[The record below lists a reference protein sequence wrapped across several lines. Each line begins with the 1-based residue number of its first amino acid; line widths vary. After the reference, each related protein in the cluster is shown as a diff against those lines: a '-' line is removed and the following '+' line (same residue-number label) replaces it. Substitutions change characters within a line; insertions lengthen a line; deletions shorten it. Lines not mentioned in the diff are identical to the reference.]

1 MQKLHKYIFNINGCT
16 IVKMAQ
22 EENAVTATVRLTKGF
37 ANRCCRCDRRG
48 RLYDNGRERR
58 KWWTLDL
65 GLRKAYI
72 EMDTYRIMCPK
83 CGVHTVKVP
92 C

>member
-37 ANRCCRCDRRG
+37 ANRCCRCDRSG

-65 GLRKAYI
+65 GRVHRDGHI
-72 EMDTYRIMCPK
+72 SRHVPEI
-83 CGVHTVKVP
+83 GVHTVKVP